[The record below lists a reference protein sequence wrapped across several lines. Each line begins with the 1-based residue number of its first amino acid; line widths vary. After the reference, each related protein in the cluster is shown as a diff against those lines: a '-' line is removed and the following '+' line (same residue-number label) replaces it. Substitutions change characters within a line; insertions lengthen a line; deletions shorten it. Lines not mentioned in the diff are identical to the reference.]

1 MTEIEYRE
9 ISHRLSKLE
18 QNKTNDFLLGIYT
31 DLVRQ
36 HIDLLKDI
44 VHNRFSS
51 EDYENQVRLEKD
63 VKILEKS
70 LNKINELIID
80 DRFSHITADQE
91 GITIST
97 IN

>member
-1 MTEIEYRE
+1 MTEIEFRE
-9 ISHRLSKLE
+9 ISHRLHKLE

-51 EDYENQVRLEKD
+51 EDYENQLRLEKD
-63 VKILEKS
+63 VKILERS
-70 LNKINELIID
+70 LDKLNELVGY
-80 DRFSHITADQE
+80 DRYNHIHSDEE
-91 GITIST
+91 GVTIP
-97 IN
+97 IAH